1 VRSSYVQH
9 HGIRANAT
17 VESVVNTQHCSRG
30 GCNYT
35 SAIFVTLSPPIDGA
49 QTTVVHSPDF
59 SNLFFGL
66 QVPVLVDPQE
76 PSYAELPGSMFEYRW
91 SWILLLL
98 LGVLFAWLAIVEG
111 RVLRRLLTHRREHQA
126 HTRVRMTAT
135 P

>member
-1 VRSSYVQH
+1 VRLLL
-9 HGIRANAT
+9 
-17 VESVVNTQHCSRG
+17 
-30 GCNYT
+30 
-35 SAIFVTLSPPIDGA
+35 FVALA
-49 QTTVVHSPDF
+49 V
-59 SNLFFGL
+59 
-66 QVPVLVDPQE
+66 VLVDPQQ
-76 PSYAELPGSMFEYRW
+76 PGYAELPGSMFENRW